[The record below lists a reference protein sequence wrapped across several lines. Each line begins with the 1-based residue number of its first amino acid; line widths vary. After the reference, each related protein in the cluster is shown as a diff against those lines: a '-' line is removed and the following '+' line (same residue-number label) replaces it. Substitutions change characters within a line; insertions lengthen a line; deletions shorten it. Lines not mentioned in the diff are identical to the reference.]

1 VRFIQCG
8 AIGVNVTATC
18 FLCPQQTGRSLLV
31 PVIYSIFVLDLKL
44 VKWERYETAQTVSD
58 VLPAAVLQAAE

>member
-1 VRFIQCG
+1 MRFIQCG

-44 VKWERYETAQTVSD
+44 IKWDKHEEKAIEGSVDAQ
-58 VLPAAVLQAAE
+58 PAEAVG